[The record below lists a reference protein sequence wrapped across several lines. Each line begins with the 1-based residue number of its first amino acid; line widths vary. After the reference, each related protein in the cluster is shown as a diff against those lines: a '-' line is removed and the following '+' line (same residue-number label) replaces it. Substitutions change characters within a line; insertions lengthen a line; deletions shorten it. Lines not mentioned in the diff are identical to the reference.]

1 MWRRGLT
8 LLVAMWSAAT
18 VVALAGTIIKVR
30 PPALQRQCEGDTLVL
45 TVQAEPPLGESGL
58 QYQWFKEG
66 QPLSDGGRI
75 SGAQTN
81 SLRIVNVVPADA
93 GVYTVVV
100 ITVPSGATEEAQTE
114 VTIAQAVSITQQP
127 TGQTV
132 CVGQQLTLS
141 VQATGTID
149 GYQWYHDGNIV
160 AGATEATY
168 TTTASTSDAGEWWVV
183 IISPCGNTI
192 SERVQVTVNEPP
204 SIAQQPRSVA
214 VCRGATVTLS
224 VQATGTGPLQYQ
236 WYQDGNPISGATSAT
251 YQFTATQTAQY
262 SVQVSNVCGQ
272 VTSEQVT
279 VRVKEP
285 ARISQQPS
293 ADTVV
298 ANLGSRVELQVAATG
313 EPPLTYQWHKDGAP
327 IAGATNPLYV
337 IPNIAQSDEGLYFC
351 VVTNECGSDTSRTVL
366 VKLIGISEPAVLNGV
381 QLWHAEPHPV
391 SAQARVRY
399 VLPEGGWVRLE
410 LLDLHGRSVATVYQ
424 GVRAAGEHSAVLDA
438 ERLNLPAG
446 VYVVQLETAFGIV
459 RQPLVLVR

>member
-30 PPALQRQCEGDTLVL
+30 PPALQRQCEGTRWCSPCRQSLRWERV
-45 TVQAEPPLGESGL
+45 GL

-81 SLRIVNVVPADA
+81 SLRILNVVPADA

-100 ITVPSGATEEAQTE
+100 TTIPSGATEEAQTE

-127 TGQTV
+127 TEQTV

-160 AGATEATY
+160 AGATEPTY

-214 VCRGATVTLS
+214 VCRGATV
-224 VQATGTGPLQYQ
+224 P
-236 WYQDGNPISGATSAT
+236 
-251 YQFTATQTAQY
+251 
-262 SVQVSNVCGQ
+262 
-272 VTSEQVT
+272 
-279 VRVKEP
+279 
-285 ARISQQPS
+285 
-293 ADTVV
+293 
-298 ANLGSRVELQVAATG
+298 
-313 EPPLTYQWHKDGAP
+313 
-327 IAGATNPLYV
+327 
-337 IPNIAQSDEGLYFC
+337 
-351 VVTNECGSDTSRTVL
+351 
-366 VKLIGISEPAVLNGV
+366 
-381 QLWHAEPHPV
+381 
-391 SAQARVRY
+391 
-399 VLPEGGWVRLE
+399 
-410 LLDLHGRSVATVYQ
+410 
-424 GVRAAGEHSAVLDA
+424 
-438 ERLNLPAG
+438 
-446 VYVVQLETAFGIV
+446 
-459 RQPLVLVR
+459 

>member
-8 LLVAMWSAAT
+8 LLVATWGTAT

-30 PPALQRQCEGDTLVL
+30 PPALLRQCEGDTLVL

-58 QYQWFKEG
+58 QYQWYKEG

-81 SLRIVNVVPADA
+81 SLRIVDVVPADA

-100 ITVPSGATEEAQTE
+100 TTIPSGATEEAQTE
-114 VTIAQAVSITQQP
+114 VTVVQAVNITQQP

-132 CVGQQLTLS
+132 CVGEQLTLS
-141 VQATGTID
+141 VEASGTID

-204 SIAQQPRSVA
+204 SIAQQPQDVA

-224 VQATGTGPLQYQ
+224 VQASGTEPLQYQ
-236 WYQDGNPISGATSAT
+236 WYRDGSPISGATSAT
-251 YQFTATQTAQY
+251 YEFTATQTAQY

-272 VTSEQVT
+272 VTSQQVT

-285 ARISQQPS
+285 PLITQQPQGGRF
-293 ADTVV
+293 DP
-298 ANLGSRVELQVAATG
+298 GSRVELRVEATG
-313 EPPLTYQWHKDGAP
+313 EPPLLYQWYKDGAP
-327 IAGATNPLYV
+327 IAGATDASYV
-337 IPNIAQSDEGLYFC
+337 IVNASKSDEGTYFC
-351 VVTNECGSDTSRTVL
+351 VVTNECGSDTSEQVQVQLTGV
-366 VKLIGISEPAVLNGV
+366 SEPAVLNGV
-381 QLWHAEPHPV
+381 QLWRAEPHPV

-410 LLDLHGRSVATVYQ
+410 LLDLHGRSMATVYR

-446 VYVVQLETAFGIV
+446 VYVVQLETPFGIV
-459 RQPLVLVR
+459 RQPLILVR

>member
-8 LLVAMWSAAT
+8 LLVATWGTAT

-30 PPALQRQCEGDTLVL
+30 PPALLRQCEGDTLVL

-58 QYQWFKEG
+58 QYQWYKEG

-81 SLRIVNVVPADA
+81 SLRIVDVVPADA

-100 ITVPSGATEEAQTE
+100 TTIPSGATEEAQTE
-114 VTIAQAVSITQQP
+114 VTVVQAVNITQQP

-132 CVGQQLTLS
+132 CVGEQLTLS
-141 VQATGTID
+141 VEASGTID

-204 SIAQQPRSVA
+204 SIAQQPQDVA

-224 VQATGTGPLQYQ
+224 VQASGTEPLQYQ
-236 WYQDGNPISGATSAT
+236 WYRDGSPISGATSAT
-251 YQFTATQTAQY
+251 YEFTATQTAQY

-272 VTSEQVT
+272 VTSQQVT

-285 ARISQQPS
+285 PLITQQPQGGRF
-293 ADTVV
+293 DP
-298 ANLGSRVELQVAATG
+298 GSRVELRVEATG
-313 EPPLTYQWHKDGAP
+313 EPPLLYQWYKDGAP
-327 IAGATNPLYV
+327 IAGATDASYV
-337 IPNIAQSDEGLYFC
+337 IVNASKSDEGTYFC
-351 VVTNECGSDTSRTVL
+351 VVTNECGSDTSEQVQVQLTGV
-366 VKLIGISEPAVLNGV
+366 SEPAVLNGV
-381 QLWHAEPHPV
+381 QLWRAEPHPV

-410 LLDLHGRSVATVYQ
+410 LLDLHGRSVATVYR

-446 VYVVQLETAFGIV
+446 VYVVQLETPFGIV
-459 RQPLVLVR
+459 RQPLILVR